1 MRILVSRERRLHIMR
16 GLPGTGKST
25 MVKEYL
31 NAMIGKEISLPVICS
46 ADFYFTEK
54 KEKRDPP
61 VVLNRITS
69 WFHVNEVPYNFRPN
83 LLTAAHSQCQ
93 CDALNAMAKG
103 LADVIVDN
111 TNCSFAEYAIY
122 IQIARVFD
130 YDIHIIELHDGNVSE
145 EELEYYFERCT
156 HGVPMQQMH
165 NMLNRWD
172 YLPTEIMCADDV
184 HMRTEFRVVE

>member
-1 MRILVSRERRLHIMR
+1 MR

-25 MVKEYL
+25 MVVKYVD
-31 NAMIGKEISLPVICS
+31 AMIGKEISVPVICS

-54 KEKRDPP
+54 KAKDAPP
-61 VVLNRITS
+61 VVLNRKASILGPVT
-69 WFHVNEVPYNFRPN
+69 VVPYNFRPH
-83 LLTAAHSQCQ
+83 LLTAAHAQCQ
-93 CDALNAMAKG
+93 CDALNSMARG

-165 NMLNRWD
+165 NMLSRWENVPD
-172 YLPTEIMCADDV
+172 EILDADDV
-184 HMRTEFRVVE
+184 QIRADFRRVG